1 MPRLFT
7 AIEIPEAIRQH
18 LSLIRAPL
26 GGAKWIEP
34 DNMHIT
40 LRFVGDV
47 DGRTADEF
55 ASLLA
60 GIRARPFA
68 LSIQGVGAFGGRE
81 PKVLWAGV
89 KAGEEL
95 NALYRAN
102 ERAARGAGLE
112 PEGRGFKAHVT
123 LARMRGGR
131 QQAVARF
138 LEEHGGLR
146 TEPFTA
152 TRFVLLSARPGSG
165 GGPYVVEA
173 AFPFEGTIELDEV
186 DGDFEDPH
194 VAD

>member
-7 AIEIPEAIRQH
+7 AIEIPEAIRLH

-26 GGAKWIEP
+26 AGAKWIEP
-34 DNMHIT
+34 DDMHIT

-47 DGRTADEF
+47 DGHTADEF

-60 GIRARPFA
+60 GIRARPFTV
-68 LSIQGVGAFGGRE
+68 SIQGVGSFGGRE

-89 KAGEEL
+89 AAGEDL
-95 NALYRAN
+95 DTLHRAN

-112 PEGRGFKAHVT
+112 PEGRAFKAHVT

-138 LEEHGGLR
+138 LEENGGLR
-146 TEPFTA
+146 TQPFTA

-173 AFPFEGTIELDEV
+173 EFPFEGTVGLDEV
-186 DGDFEDPH
+186 DEHDQDPRL
-194 VAD
+194 AD